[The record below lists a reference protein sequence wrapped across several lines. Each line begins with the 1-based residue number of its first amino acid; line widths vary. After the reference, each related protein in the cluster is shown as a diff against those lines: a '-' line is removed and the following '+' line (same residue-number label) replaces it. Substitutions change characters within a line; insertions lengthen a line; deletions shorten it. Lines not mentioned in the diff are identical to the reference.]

1 MTQNRITTQ
10 SELLS
15 AIDADWAS
23 LTDALSQLSEAQLTG
38 PTDAAGWT
46 GKDHIV
52 HLAAWERSILYL
64 LAGKPR
70 HAGLGVDE
78 ALYLTGDDDAIN
90 AVIQSQHRDISL
102 AEALAELRRVHTE
115 LRAVL
120 DGLSDA
126 DVHKMYS
133 DFLPEEPGE
142 EDGTPII
149 DRLVGNTSEHYAEH
163 LPWILALVEGIE
175 RREKTDDSG
184 E

>member
-1 MTQNRITTQ
+1 MEDRRITTQ

-15 AIDADWAS
+15 AIDTGWAS
-23 LTDALSQLSEAQLTG
+23 LTDAFSQLSEAQLTD
-38 PTDAAGWT
+38 PTDTEGWT
-46 GKDHIV
+46 GKDHLI
-52 HLAAWERSILYL
+52 HLAAWERSIVYL
-64 LAGKPR
+64 LASKPR

-102 AEALAELRRVHTE
+102 ADALAELRRVHTE

-120 DGLSDA
+120 DGLRDA

-133 DFLPEEPGE
+133 DYLPDEPGE
-142 EDGTPII
+142 ENGTPII
-149 DRLVGNTSEHYAEH
+149 DRVLGNTSEHFAEH
-163 LPWILALVEGIE
+163 LPWILALAEGVE
-175 RREKTDDSG
+175 REEEANGSG